1 MAPKRKGSSTRS
13 TLSPFPWR
21 WDVFLSFRGED
32 TRFNFTDHL
41 YKELMRMDIRTFR
54 DDEGLER
61 GGEIQPSLLKAI
73 EDSMISV
80 VVFSQNYAHSK
91 WCLDELDKIM
101 KRQLVLPI
109 FYHMDPS
116 NVRKQTGSFGEAFA
130 RYGEV
135 TEERVLRWRE
145 ALTKAANSSGWHVQD
160 GYETVAIQKIVQ
172 EICHLISV
180 KKPLDLDDKLIGMDL
195 V

>member
-21 WDVFLSFRGED
+21 WDVFLSFRGAD

-54 DDEGLER
+54 DDDGLER

-73 EDSMISV
+73 EDSMNSV

-101 KRQLVLPI
+101 RSRKEKRQMVLPV
-109 FYHMDPS
+109 FYHVDPS
-116 NVRKQTGSFGEAFA
+116 DVRKQTGSF
-130 RYGEV
+130 GEV
-135 TEERVLRWRE
+135 TEERVLRWRK
-145 ALTKAANSSGWHVQD
+145 ALTEAANLAGWHVQED
-160 GYETVAIQKIVQ
+160 GYV
-172 EICHLISV
+172 
-180 KKPLDLDDKLIGMDL
+180 
-195 V
+195 

>member
-1 MAPKRKGSSTRS
+1 MAAKRKGSSTRS
-13 TLSPFPWR
+13 TLSRRFPWR

-41 YKELMRMDIRTFR
+41 YNELMRRGIRTFR

-73 EDSMISV
+73 EDSMNSV

-101 KRQLVLPI
+101 RSRKEKRQMVLPV
-109 FYHMDPS
+109 FYHVDPS
-116 NVRKQTGSFGEAFA
+116 DVRKQKGSFEEAFA

-135 TEERVLRWRE
+135 TEERVLRWRK
-145 ALTKAANSSGWHVQD
+145 ALTEAANLAGWHVQD
-160 GYETVAIQKIVQ
+160 GYV
-172 EICHLISV
+172 
-180 KKPLDLDDKLIGMDL
+180 
-195 V
+195 